1 LRSIRQNSS
10 VIIAQAK
17 VLHDIVVL
25 ASVLPLDISIT
36 VKINLIDGTALKRLA
51 ILAIV
56 ITSISIFVWSL
67 MVWMPGES
75 YLQNLQP
82 LSSIEI
88 KLKNRLKTDVE
99 TLAIKIGRR
108 NFDSYQNLVAAKD
121 FLTQE
126 LEQAGYKVREQQYTV
141 QAKTFSNLEVEIP
154 GTSRAD
160 EILVIGGHYD
170 SAFNSLG
177 ANDNA
182 TGAAA
187 VLALAREFVGTKPLR
202 TLRFV
207 EFTNEEPPYFQ
218 TKNMGSLVYVQA
230 AKQRGDKIVGMFS
243 LETLGYFTDQAN
255 TQKYPLPLSLFYP
268 SQGNFIGFI
277 SDINSRELL
286 RNTIRSFRA
295 QAKFPSEGAA
305 LPSLI
310 QGVGW
315 SDQWSFWQQ
324 GYQALMITDTA
335 PFRYPYYHTEA
346 DTVDKIDFEKL
357 ARVTTGISK
366 VIRDFV
372 GLEG

>member
-1 LRSIRQNSS
+1 MISS
-10 VIIAQAK
+10 F
-17 VLHDIVVL
+17 
-25 ASVLPLDISIT
+25 LDRCVAFPYLIT
-36 VKINLIDGTALKRLA
+36 VKLNLIDGAALKKLA
-51 ILAIV
+51 ILVIM
-56 ITSISIFVWSL
+56 ITSISIFAWSL

-75 YLQNLQP
+75 YRQDFQP
-82 LSSIEI
+82 LSSILAGSGLSAKEI
-88 KLKNRLKTDVE
+88 KLTDRLQSDVK
-99 TLAIKIGRR
+99 TLAVKIGRR

-121 FLTQE
+121 FLTTE

-141 QAKTFSNLEVEIP
+141 ETKTFSNLEVEIP
-154 GTSRAD
+154 GSSRAE

-218 TKNMGSLVYVQA
+218 TKNMGSLVYAQA

-243 LETLGYFTDQAN
+243 LETLGYFTDKAN
-255 TQKYPLPLSLFYP
+255 TQKYPPILSFFYP
-268 SQGNFIGFI
+268 DRGNFIGFI
-277 SDINSRELL
+277 SNIDSRELL

-305 LPSLI
+305 LPSSI
-310 QGVGW
+310 QGNVW
-315 SDQWSFWQQ
+315 SDRWSFWQQ

-335 PFRYPYYHTEA
+335 PFRYPDDRTA
-346 DTVDKIDFEKL
+346 DPVDEIDFEKL

-372 GLEG
+372 GLES

>member
-1 LRSIRQNSS
+1 MC
-10 VIIAQAK
+10 VAFA
-17 VLHDIVVL
+17 H
-25 ASVLPLDISIT
+25 AIT
-36 VKINLIDGTALKRLA
+36 VKLNIIDGAALKRLA
-51 ILAIV
+51 ILATI
-56 ITSISIFVWSL
+56 ITSISIFLWSL

-75 YLQNLQP
+75 YHQNLQP
-82 LSSIEI
+82 LSSSEI
-88 KLKNRLKTDVE
+88 KLKARLQQDIE

-121 FLTQE
+121 FLTTE

-141 QAKTFSNLEVEIP
+141 ETKTFSNLEVEIP
-154 GTSRAD
+154 GSSRAD

-170 SAFNSLG
+170 SAFNTLG

-207 EFTNEEPPYFQ
+207 EFTNEEPPYFW
-218 TKNMGSLVYVQA
+218 TKNMGSFVYAQA

-243 LETLGYFTDQAN
+243 LETLGYFTDKAN
-255 TQKYPLPLSLFYP
+255 TQKYPPPLSFLYP
-268 SQGNFIGFI
+268 NQGNFIGFI
-277 SDINSRELL
+277 SDIDSRELL

-295 QAKFPSEGAA
+295 QSKFPSEGAA
-305 LPSLI
+305 LPSSI

-315 SDQWSFWQQ
+315 SDHWSFWQQ

-335 PFRYPYYHTEA
+335 PFRYPYYHTDE

-357 ARVTTGISK
+357 ARVTSGISK

-372 GLEG
+372 GLES